1 MKGIIFSTPMVQAIL
16 QGRKTQTRRIIKQIR
31 TNDKGNVDFDFKNHS
46 GRNIPKEDIN
56 SALVGLVDNAP
67 YKVGDVLYVK
77 ETYQHTDVLNIHP
90 TDDNYGYVYK
100 ADGQPWED
108 FEGWKWKSP
117 MFMPEKAARLF
128 IVITGI
134 KVERLQDISE
144 EDAIKEG
151 VERDRDGWK
160 GYDIIEKGPHKGKPH
175 PFNAVPY
182 KNAVLS
188 FYSFWQSING
198 QESLDQNPWVWAY
211 TFEIYE
217 P

>member
-1 MKGIIFSTPMVQAIL
+1 MAQAIQ
-16 QGRKTQTRRIIKQIR
+16 QGRKTQTRRVVKQIR
-31 TNDKGNVDFDFKNHS
+31 TNDNGNVDFDFKNHS

-77 ETYQHTDVLNIHP
+77 ETYQHTEVLNIHP

-100 ADGQPWED
+100 ADNQPWED

-144 EDAIKEG
+144 EDAIAEG
-151 VERDRDGWK
+151 VERIADYGST
-160 GYDIIEKGPHKGKPH
+160 GYKLYTEPDAAHSDID
-175 PFNAVPY
+175 AVW
-182 KNAVLS
+182 S
-188 FYSFWQSING
+188 FESLWQSING
-198 QESLDQNPWVWAY
+198 EKSWNANPWVWAY
-211 TFEIYE
+211 TFEIYQ